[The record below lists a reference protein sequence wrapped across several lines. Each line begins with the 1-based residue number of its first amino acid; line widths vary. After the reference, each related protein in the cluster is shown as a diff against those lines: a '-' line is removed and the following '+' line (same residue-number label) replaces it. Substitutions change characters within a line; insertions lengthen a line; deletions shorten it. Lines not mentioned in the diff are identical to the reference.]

1 MKISQE
7 NHSIYGLS
15 LGPDFQNP
23 ALRSQCG
30 IFYGSSIVKSWKIT
44 PLGSGGLL
52 LIEPPVYQDE
62 RGEFFESWNERVFA
76 GLGIPVRFVQDNQSL
91 SLRRGT
97 LRGIHFQTGEFAQAK
112 LIRCTSGAI
121 QDAAVDLRKTS
132 PDYLRVFTVDLSAE
146 DARMLYIPRGFGHGF
161 LTLADHTIVQYKAD
175 AFYEPGSEG
184 SIRWDDPTLG
194 IDWKL
199 PQGMTPILS
208 QKDAAAPYLHG

>member
-1 MKISQE
+1 M
-7 NHSIYGLS
+7 
-15 LGPDFQNP
+15 
-23 ALRSQCG
+23 
-30 IFYGSSIVKSWKIT
+30 KSWKIT

-62 RGEFFESWNERVFA
+62 RGEFFESWNERTFA

-121 QDAAVDLRKTS
+121 QDAAVDLRKDS
-132 PDYLRVFTVDLSAE
+132 PDYLRVFTVDLPAD
-146 DARMLYIPRGFGHGF
+146 DARMLFIPRGFGHGF
-161 LTLADHTIVQYKAD
+161 LTLEDQTIVQYKAD

-184 SIRWDDPTLG
+184 SIRWNDPVLG

-199 PQGMTPILS
+199 PEGMTPILS
-208 QKDAAAPYLHG
+208 QKDAAAPYLRDSSKNPA